1 MQSARV
7 VGSGRLAKIVPIGYN
22 KANTMQTLTPETIL
36 ALIAFFGCFYGY
48 HFVYFYLSRRRSY
61 ATRKGRMR
69 QAVSGALLHALEA
82 GDHLLV
88 VHQLRNI
95 IMSVTFLASASVLLL
110 GFIISFSGV
119 WEAIVEL
126 PQLPSR
132 GLRPQDYPIW
142 TIIFTLAVSFFSF
155 LTALRYF
162 NLLSVLISAPPKA
175 LAEMEGTEPSRYLT
189 DLFMRGSDAYTLGRR
204 GFIYSVVAAVWFLNV
219 WVFIAVTILVTVWVA
234 IFDR

>member
-1 MQSARV
+1 
-7 VGSGRLAKIVPIGYN
+7 
-22 KANTMQTLTPETIL
+22 MQTLSAETVV
-36 ALIAFFGCFYGY
+36 ALLTFFGCFYGY
-48 HFVYFYLSRRRSY
+48 HAVYFYISRRHAH

-69 QAVSGALLHALEA
+69 QAVAGALMHAIEQD
-82 GDHLLV
+82 DHLLV

-110 GFIISFSGV
+110 SFIISFSGV

-155 LTALRYF
+155 LVALRYF
-162 NLLSVLISAPPKA
+162 NLLSVLISAPPQA
-175 LAEMEGTEPSRYLT
+175 LQEMEGTEPLKYLT
-189 DLFMRGSDAYTLGRR
+189 DLFMRGSDSYTLGRR
-204 GFIYSVVAAVWFLNV
+204 GFIYSVVASVWFFNV
-219 WVFIAVTILVTVWVA
+219 WVFIAVTVLVTVWVA

>member
-1 MQSARV
+1 
-7 VGSGRLAKIVPIGYN
+7 
-22 KANTMQTLTPETIL
+22 MQTLSTETIV
-36 ALIAFFGCFYGY
+36 ALVAFFGCFYGY
-48 HFVYFYLSRRRSY
+48 HFVYFYLSRRHAH

-69 QAVSGALLHALEA
+69 QAVAGALAQAIEE
-82 GDHLLV
+82 GDYLLV

-119 WEAIVEL
+119 WETIVNL
-126 PQLPSR
+126 PQLPGR

-155 LTALRYF
+155 LVALRYF
-162 NLLSVLISAPPKA
+162 NLLSMLVSAPAKA
-175 LAEMEGTEPSRYLT
+175 LQEMEGTEPLKYLT
-189 DLFMRGSDAYTLGRR
+189 DLFMRGSDSYTLGRR

-219 WVFIAVTILVTVWVA
+219 WVFIAVTVLVTAWVA

>member
-1 MQSARV
+1 
-7 VGSGRLAKIVPIGYN
+7 
-22 KANTMQTLTPETIL
+22 MQTLSAETVV
-36 ALIAFFGCFYGY
+36 ALLTFFGCFYGY
-48 HFVYFYLSRRRSY
+48 HAVYFYISRRHAH

-69 QAVSGALLHALEA
+69 QAVAGALMHAIEQD
-82 GDHLLV
+82 DHLLV

-110 GFIISFSGV
+110 SFIISFSGV
-119 WEAIVEL
+119 WETIIEL

-155 LTALRYF
+155 LVALRYF
-162 NLLSVLISAPPKA
+162 NLLSVLISAPANA
-175 LAEMEGTEPSRYLT
+175 LQEMEGTEPLKYLT
-189 DLFMRGSDAYTLGRR
+189 DLFMRGSDSYTLGRR
-204 GFIYSVVAAVWFLNV
+204 GFIYSVVASVWFFNV
-219 WVFIAVTILVTVWVA
+219 WVFIAVTVLVTVWVA

>member
-1 MQSARV
+1 
-7 VGSGRLAKIVPIGYN
+7 
-22 KANTMQTLTPETIL
+22 MQTLSAETVV
-36 ALIAFFGCFYGY
+36 ALLTFFGCFYGY
-48 HFVYFYLSRRRSY
+48 HAVYFYISRRHAR

-69 QAVSGALLHALEA
+69 QAVAGALMHAIEQD
-82 GDHLLV
+82 DHLLV

-110 GFIISFSGV
+110 SFIISFSGV
-119 WEAIVEL
+119 WETIIEL

-155 LTALRYF
+155 LVALRYF
-162 NLLSVLISAPPKA
+162 NLLSVLISAPPQA
-175 LAEMEGTEPSRYLT
+175 LHEMEGNEPLKYLT
-189 DLFMRGSDAYTLGRR
+189 DLFMRGSDSYTLGRR
-204 GFIYSVVAAVWFLNV
+204 GFIYSVVASVWFFNV
-219 WVFIAVTILVTVWVA
+219 WVFIAVTVLVTVWVA

>member
-1 MQSARV
+1 
-7 VGSGRLAKIVPIGYN
+7 
-22 KANTMQTLTPETIL
+22 MQTLSAETVV
-36 ALIAFFGCFYGY
+36 ALLTFFGCFYGY
-48 HFVYFYLSRRRSY
+48 HAVYFYISRRHAH

-69 QAVSGALLHALEA
+69 QAVAGALMHAIEQD
-82 GDHLLV
+82 DHLLV

-110 GFIISFSGV
+110 SFIISFSGV

-155 LTALRYF
+155 LVALRYF
-162 NLLSVLISAPPKA
+162 NLLSVLISAPANA
-175 LAEMEGTEPSRYLT
+175 LQEMEGTEPLKYLT
-189 DLFMRGSDAYTLGRR
+189 DLFMRGSDSYTLGRR
-204 GFIYSVVAAVWFLNV
+204 GFIYSVVASVWFFNV
-219 WVFIAVTILVTVWVA
+219 WVFIAVTVLVTVWVA

>member
-1 MQSARV
+1 
-7 VGSGRLAKIVPIGYN
+7 
-22 KANTMQTLTPETIL
+22 MQTLSAETVV
-36 ALIAFFGCFYGY
+36 ALLTFFGCFYGY
-48 HFVYFYLSRRRSY
+48 HAVYFYISRRRTQ

-69 QAVSGALLHALEA
+69 QAVAGALMHAIEQD
-82 GDHLLV
+82 DHLLV

-110 GFIISFSGV
+110 SFIISFSGV

-155 LTALRYF
+155 LVALRYF
-162 NLLSVLISAPPKA
+162 NLLSVLISAPPQA
-175 LAEMEGTEPSRYLT
+175 LYEMEGTEPLKYLT
-189 DLFMRGSDAYTLGRR
+189 DLFMRGSDSYTLGRR
-204 GFIYSVVAAVWFLNV
+204 GFIYSVVASVWFFNV
-219 WVFIAVTILVTVWVA
+219 WVFIAVTVLVTVWVA

>member
-1 MQSARV
+1 
-7 VGSGRLAKIVPIGYN
+7 
-22 KANTMQTLTPETIL
+22 MQTLSTETIV
-36 ALIAFFGCFYGY
+36 ALLTFFGCFYGY
-48 HFVYFYLSRRRSY
+48 HFVYFYLSRRHAH

-69 QAVSGALLHALEA
+69 QAVAGALAQAIEE
-82 GDHLLV
+82 GDYLLV

-110 GFIISFSGV
+110 SFIIGFSGV
-119 WEAIVEL
+119 WEAIIEL

-132 GLRPQDYPIW
+132 GLRPHDYPIW

-162 NLLSVLISAPPKA
+162 NLLTTLINAPPTA
-175 LAEMEGTEPSRYLT
+175 LHEMEGTEPSQYLT
-189 DLFMRGSDAYTLGRR
+189 DLFMRGSDSYTLGRR
-204 GFIYSVVAAVWFLNV
+204 GFIYSVVASVWFFNV
-219 WVFIAVTILVTVWVA
+219 WVFIAVTVLVTVWVA

>member
-1 MQSARV
+1 
-7 VGSGRLAKIVPIGYN
+7 
-22 KANTMQTLTPETIL
+22 MQTLSAETIV
-36 ALIAFFGCFYGY
+36 ALLTFFGCFYGY
-48 HFVYFYLSRRRSY
+48 HFVYFYLSRRRAH

-69 QAVSGALLHALEA
+69 QAVAGALAQAIEE
-82 GDHLLV
+82 GDYLLV

-110 GFIISFSGV
+110 SFIISFSGV
-119 WEAIVEL
+119 WEAIIEL

-155 LTALRYF
+155 LVALRYF
-162 NLLSVLISAPPKA
+162 NLLSMLISAPTKA
-175 LAEMEGTEPSRYLT
+175 LHEMEGTEPLKYLT
-189 DLFMRGSDAYTLGRR
+189 DLFMRGSDSYTLGRR
-204 GFIYSVVAAVWFLNV
+204 GFIYSVVASVWFFNV
-219 WVFIAVTILVTVWVA
+219 WVFIAVTVLVTVWVA

>member
-1 MQSARV
+1 
-7 VGSGRLAKIVPIGYN
+7 
-22 KANTMQTLTPETIL
+22 MQTLSAETVV
-36 ALIAFFGCFYGY
+36 ALLTFFGCFYGY
-48 HFVYFYLSRRRSY
+48 HAVYFYISRRHAR

-69 QAVSGALLHALEA
+69 QAVAGALMHAIEQD
-82 GDHLLV
+82 DHLLV

-110 GFIISFSGV
+110 SFIISFSGV

-155 LTALRYF
+155 LVALRYF
-162 NLLSVLISAPPKA
+162 NLLSVLISAPANA
-175 LAEMEGTEPSRYLT
+175 LQEMEGTEPLKYLT
-189 DLFMRGSDAYTLGRR
+189 DLFMRGSDSYTLGRR
-204 GFIYSVVAAVWFLNV
+204 GFIYSVVASVWFFNV
-219 WVFIAVTILVTVWVA
+219 WVFIAVTVLVTVWVA

>member
-1 MQSARV
+1 
-7 VGSGRLAKIVPIGYN
+7 
-22 KANTMQTLTPETIL
+22 MQTLSAETVV
-36 ALIAFFGCFYGY
+36 ALLTFFGCFYGY
-48 HFVYFYLSRRRSY
+48 HAVYFYISRRHAR

-69 QAVSGALLHALEA
+69 QAVAGALMHAIEQD
-82 GDHLLV
+82 DHLLV

-110 GFIISFSGV
+110 SFIISFSGV
-119 WEAIVEL
+119 WEAIIEL

-155 LTALRYF
+155 LVALRYF
-162 NLLSVLISAPPKA
+162 NLLSVLISAPPQA
-175 LAEMEGTEPSRYLT
+175 LHEMEGTEPLKYLT
-189 DLFMRGSDAYTLGRR
+189 DLFMRGSDSYTLGRR
-204 GFIYSVVAAVWFLNV
+204 GFIYSVVASVWFFNV
-219 WVFIAVTILVTVWVA
+219 WVFIAVTVLVTVWVA

>member
-1 MQSARV
+1 
-7 VGSGRLAKIVPIGYN
+7 
-22 KANTMQTLTPETIL
+22 MQTLSAETVV
-36 ALIAFFGCFYGY
+36 ALLTFFGCFYGY
-48 HFVYFYLSRRRSY
+48 HAVYFYISRRHAR

-69 QAVSGALLHALEA
+69 QAVAGALMHAIEQD
-82 GDHLLV
+82 DHLLV

-110 GFIISFSGV
+110 SFIISFSGV
-119 WEAIVEL
+119 WETIIEL

-155 LTALRYF
+155 LVALRYF
-162 NLLSVLISAPPKA
+162 NLLSVLISAPPQA
-175 LAEMEGTEPSRYLT
+175 LHEMEGTEPLKYLT
-189 DLFMRGSDAYTLGRR
+189 DLFMRGSDSYTLGRR
-204 GFIYSVVAAVWFLNV
+204 GFIYSVVASVWFFNV
-219 WVFIAVTILVTVWVA
+219 WVFIAVTVLVTVWVA

>member
-1 MQSARV
+1 
-7 VGSGRLAKIVPIGYN
+7 
-22 KANTMQTLTPETIL
+22 MQTLSAETVV
-36 ALIAFFGCFYGY
+36 ALLTFFGCFYGY
-48 HFVYFYLSRRRSY
+48 HAVYFYISRRHAH

-69 QAVSGALLHALEA
+69 QAVAGALMHAIEQD
-82 GDHLLV
+82 DHLLV

-110 GFIISFSGV
+110 SFIISFSGV
-119 WEAIVEL
+119 WEAIIEL

-155 LTALRYF
+155 LVALRYF
-162 NLLSVLISAPPKA
+162 NLLSVLISAPPQA
-175 LAEMEGTEPSRYLT
+175 LHEMEGTEPLKYLT
-189 DLFMRGSDAYTLGRR
+189 DLFMRGSDSYTLGRR
-204 GFIYSVVAAVWFLNV
+204 GFIYSVVASVWFFNV
-219 WVFIAVTILVTVWVA
+219 WVFIAVTVLVTVWVA

>member
-1 MQSARV
+1 
-7 VGSGRLAKIVPIGYN
+7 
-22 KANTMQTLTPETIL
+22 MQTLTPETIT
-36 ALIAFFGCFYGY
+36 ALLTFFVCFYGY
-48 HFVYFYLSRRRSY
+48 HFVYFYLSRRYTR

-69 QAVSGALLHALEA
+69 QAVAGAITQAIEA

-110 GFIISFSGV
+110 SFIISFSGV
-119 WEAIVEL
+119 WETIIEL
-126 PQLPSR
+126 PQLSSR
-132 GLRPQDYPIW
+132 GLRPYDYPIW

-162 NLLSVLISAPPKA
+162 NLLSMLVSAPPDT
-175 LAEMEGTEPSRYLT
+175 LQQMEGTEPAQYLT

-204 GFIYSVVAAVWFLNV
+204 GFIYSVVVAVWFLNV
-219 WVFIAVTILVTVWVA
+219 WAFIVTTVLVTVWVA

>member
-1 MQSARV
+1 
-7 VGSGRLAKIVPIGYN
+7 
-22 KANTMQTLTPETIL
+22 MQTLSAETVV
-36 ALIAFFGCFYGY
+36 ALLTFFGCFYGY
-48 HFVYFYLSRRRSY
+48 HAVYFYISRRHAR

-69 QAVSGALLHALEA
+69 QAVAGALMHAIEQD
-82 GDHLLV
+82 DHLLV

-119 WEAIVEL
+119 WETIIEL

-155 LTALRYF
+155 LVALRYF
-162 NLLSVLISAPPKA
+162 NLLSVLISAPPQA
-175 LAEMEGTEPSRYLT
+175 LHEMEGTEPLKYLT
-189 DLFMRGSDAYTLGRR
+189 DLFMRGSDSYTLGRR
-204 GFIYSVVAAVWFLNV
+204 GFIYSVVASVWFFNV
-219 WVFIAVTILVTVWVA
+219 WVFIAVTVLVTVWVA

>member
-1 MQSARV
+1 MQALS
-7 VGSGRLAKIVPIGYN
+7 S
-22 KANTMQTLTPETIL
+22 ETII
-36 ALIAFFGCFYGY
+36 ALLTFFGCFYGY

-69 QAVSGALLHALEA
+69 QAVTEALMHAIEQ
-82 GDHLLV
+82 GDQLLV

-162 NLLSVLISAPPKA
+162 NLLTVLISAPPKA
-175 LAEMEGTEPSRYLT
+175 LAAMEGTEPSQYLT
-189 DLFMRGSDAYTLGRR
+189 DLFMRGSDGYTLGRR

-219 WVFIAVTILVTVWVA
+219 WVFIAVTVLVTVWMA

>member
-1 MQSARV
+1 
-7 VGSGRLAKIVPIGYN
+7 
-22 KANTMQTLTPETIL
+22 MQTLSAETVV
-36 ALIAFFGCFYGY
+36 ALLTFFGCFYGY
-48 HFVYFYLSRRRSY
+48 HAVYFYISRRRAH

-69 QAVSGALLHALEA
+69 QAVAGALMHAIEQD
-82 GDHLLV
+82 DHLLV

-110 GFIISFSGV
+110 SFIISFSGV
-119 WEAIVEL
+119 WETIIEL

-155 LTALRYF
+155 LVALRYF
-162 NLLSVLISAPPKA
+162 NLLSVLISAPPQA
-175 LAEMEGTEPSRYLT
+175 LHEMEGTEPLKYLT
-189 DLFMRGSDAYTLGRR
+189 DLFMRGSDSYTLGRR
-204 GFIYSVVAAVWFLNV
+204 GFIYSVVASVWFFNV
-219 WVFIAVTILVTVWVA
+219 WVFIAVTVLVTVWVA

>member
-1 MQSARV
+1 
-7 VGSGRLAKIVPIGYN
+7 
-22 KANTMQTLTPETIL
+22 MQTLTPETIL
-36 ALIAFFGCFYGY
+36 ALVTFFGCFYGY
-48 HFVYFYLSRRRSY
+48 HLVYFYLSRRRSY

-69 QAVSGALLHALEA
+69 RAVTGALLRAIEE

-110 GFIISFSGV
+110 SFVISFSGV

-155 LTALRYF
+155 LTALRSF
-162 NLLSVLISAPPKA
+162 NLLSILISAPPNA
-175 LAEMEGTEPSRYLT
+175 LSEMEGTEPSEYLT
-189 DLFMRGSDAYTLGRR
+189 DLFMRGSDGYTLGRR
-204 GFIYSVVAAVWFLNV
+204 GFIYSVVASVWFLNV
-219 WVFIAVTILVTVWVA
+219 WVFIAVTIIVTAWVA

>member
-1 MQSARV
+1 
-7 VGSGRLAKIVPIGYN
+7 
-22 KANTMQTLTPETIL
+22 MQTLSTETL
-36 ALIAFFGCFYGY
+36 VALVTFFGCFYGY
-48 HFVYFYLSRRRSY
+48 HFVYFYLSRRRSH

-69 QAVSGALLHALEA
+69 QAVAGALAKAIEE
-82 GDHLLV
+82 GDYLLV

-155 LTALRYF
+155 LVALRYF
-162 NLLSVLISAPPKA
+162 NLLSMLVSAPA
-175 LAEMEGTEPSRYLT
+175 QTLHEMEGTEPVKYLT
-189 DLFMRGSDAYTLGRR
+189 DLFMRGSDSYTLGRR
-204 GFIYSVVAAVWFLNV
+204 GFIYSVVASVWFFNV
-219 WVFIAVTILVTVWVA
+219 WVFITVTVLVTAWVA

>member
-1 MQSARV
+1 
-7 VGSGRLAKIVPIGYN
+7 
-22 KANTMQTLTPETIL
+22 MQTLSAETVV
-36 ALIAFFGCFYGY
+36 ALLTFFGCFYGY
-48 HFVYFYLSRRRSY
+48 HAVYFYISRRHAQ

-69 QAVSGALLHALEA
+69 QAVAGALMHAIEQD
-82 GDHLLV
+82 DHLLV

-110 GFIISFSGV
+110 SFIISFSGV

-155 LTALRYF
+155 LVALRYF
-162 NLLSVLISAPPKA
+162 NLLSVLISAPANA
-175 LAEMEGTEPSRYLT
+175 LHEMEGTEPLKYLT
-189 DLFMRGSDAYTLGRR
+189 DLFMRGSDSYTLGRR
-204 GFIYSVVAAVWFLNV
+204 GFIYSVVASVWFFNV
-219 WVFIAVTILVTVWVA
+219 WVFIAVTVLVTVWVA

>member
-1 MQSARV
+1 
-7 VGSGRLAKIVPIGYN
+7 
-22 KANTMQTLTPETIL
+22 MQTLSAETVV
-36 ALIAFFGCFYGY
+36 ALLTFFGCFYGY
-48 HFVYFYLSRRRSY
+48 HAVYFYISRRHAH

-69 QAVSGALLHALEA
+69 QAVAGALMHAIEQD
-82 GDHLLV
+82 DHLLV

-119 WEAIVEL
+119 WETIIEL

-155 LTALRYF
+155 LVALRYF
-162 NLLSVLISAPPKA
+162 NLLSVLISAPPQA
-175 LAEMEGTEPSRYLT
+175 LHEMEGTEPLKYLT
-189 DLFMRGSDAYTLGRR
+189 DLFMRGSDSYTLGRR
-204 GFIYSVVAAVWFLNV
+204 GFIYSVVASVWFFNV
-219 WVFIAVTILVTVWVA
+219 WVFIAVTVLVTVWVA

>member
-1 MQSARV
+1 
-7 VGSGRLAKIVPIGYN
+7 
-22 KANTMQTLTPETIL
+22 MQTLSAETVV
-36 ALIAFFGCFYGY
+36 ALLTFFGCFYGY
-48 HFVYFYLSRRRSY
+48 HAVYFYISRRRIH

-69 QAVSGALLHALEA
+69 QAVAGALMHAIEQD
-82 GDHLLV
+82 DHLLV

-110 GFIISFSGV
+110 SFIISFSGV
-119 WEAIVEL
+119 WETIIEL

-155 LTALRYF
+155 LVALRYF
-162 NLLSVLISAPPKA
+162 NLLSVLISAPPQA
-175 LAEMEGTEPSRYLT
+175 LHEMEGTEPLKYLT
-189 DLFMRGSDAYTLGRR
+189 DLFMRGSDSYTLGRR
-204 GFIYSVVAAVWFLNV
+204 GFIYSVVASVWFFNV
-219 WVFIAVTILVTVWVA
+219 WVFIAVTVLVTVWVA

>member
-1 MQSARV
+1 
-7 VGSGRLAKIVPIGYN
+7 
-22 KANTMQTLTPETIL
+22 MQTLTPETIV
-36 ALIAFFGCFYGY
+36 ALVTFFGCFYGY
-48 HFVYFYLSRRRSY
+48 HFVYFYLSRRRSH

-69 QAVSGALLHALEA
+69 HAVAGALMNALES

-119 WEAIVEL
+119 WEAIIEL
-126 PQLPSR
+126 PQLPSQ

-142 TIIFTLAVSFFSF
+142 TIIFTLALSFFSF
-155 LTALRYF
+155 LVALRYF
-162 NLLSVLISAPPKA
+162 NLLSILISAPPTT
-175 LAEMEGTEPSRYLT
+175 LHQMEGTEPSQYLT
-189 DLFMRGSDAYTLGRR
+189 DLFMRGSDGYTLGRR
-204 GFIYSVVAAVWFLNV
+204 GFIYSVIAAVWFLNV
-219 WVFIAVTILVTVWVA
+219 WVFIAVTLIVTVWMA

>member
-1 MQSARV
+1 
-7 VGSGRLAKIVPIGYN
+7 
-22 KANTMQTLTPETIL
+22 MQTLSAETIV
-36 ALIAFFGCFYGY
+36 ALLTFFGCFYGY
-48 HFVYFYLSRRRSY
+48 HFVYFYLSRRHAH

-69 QAVSGALLHALEA
+69 QAVAGALAKAIEE
-82 GDHLLV
+82 GDYLLV

-110 GFIISFSGV
+110 SFIISFSGV
-119 WEAIVEL
+119 WEAIIEL

-155 LTALRYF
+155 LVALRYF
-162 NLLSVLISAPPKA
+162 NLLSMLISAPA
-175 LAEMEGTEPSRYLT
+175 QSLHEMEDTEPSKYLT
-189 DLFMRGSDAYTLGRR
+189 DLFMRGSDSYTLGRR
-204 GFIYSVVAAVWFLNV
+204 GFIYSVVASVWFFNV
-219 WVFIAVTILVTVWVA
+219 WVFIAVTVLVTVWVA

>member
-1 MQSARV
+1 
-7 VGSGRLAKIVPIGYN
+7 
-22 KANTMQTLTPETIL
+22 MQTLSAETVV
-36 ALIAFFGCFYGY
+36 ALLTFFGCFYGY
-48 HFVYFYLSRRRSY
+48 HAVYFYISRRHAR

-69 QAVSGALLHALEA
+69 QAVAGALMHAIEQ

-119 WEAIVEL
+119 WETIIEL

-155 LTALRYF
+155 LVALRYF
-162 NLLSVLISAPPKA
+162 NLLSVLISAPPQA
-175 LAEMEGTEPSRYLT
+175 LHEMEGTEPLKYLT
-189 DLFMRGSDAYTLGRR
+189 DLFMRGSDSYTLGRR
-204 GFIYSVVAAVWFLNV
+204 GFIYSVVASVWFFNV
-219 WVFIAVTILVTVWVA
+219 WVFIAVTVLVTVWVA

>member
-1 MQSARV
+1 
-7 VGSGRLAKIVPIGYN
+7 
-22 KANTMQTLTPETIL
+22 MQTLTLETIV

-48 HFVYFYLSRRRSY
+48 HFIYFYLSRRRAH

-69 QAVSGALLHALEA
+69 QAVAGALMQSIEE

-110 GFIISFSGV
+110 SFIISFSGV

-142 TIIFTLAVSFFSF
+142 AIIFTLAVSFFSF

-162 NLLSVLISAPPKA
+162 NLLSILISAPPNA
-175 LAEMEGTEPSRYLT
+175 LHQMEGTEPSQYLT

-204 GFIYSVVAAVWFLNV
+204 GFIYSVVAAVWFLNI
-219 WVFIAVTILVTVWVA
+219 WVFIAVTIIVTAWVA

>member
-1 MQSARV
+1 
-7 VGSGRLAKIVPIGYN
+7 
-22 KANTMQTLTPETIL
+22 MQTLSLET
-36 ALIAFFGCFYGY
+36 LIALLTFFGCFYGY
-48 HFVYFYLSRRRSY
+48 HFVYFYLSRRRSS

-69 QAVSGALLHALEA
+69 QAVTEALMHAIEE

-110 GFIISFSGV
+110 SFIISFSGV

-132 GLRPQDYPIW
+132 GLRPQDYPVW
-142 TIIFTLAVSFFSF
+142 TIILTLAVSFFSF
-155 LTALRYF
+155 LVALRYF
-162 NLLSVLISAPPKA
+162 NLLSVLISAPPTA
-175 LAEMEGTEPSRYLT
+175 LHEMEGTEPSQYLT
-189 DLFMRGSDAYTLGRR
+189 DLFMRGSDGYTLGRR

-219 WVFIAVTILVTVWVA
+219 WVFVAVTILVTVWVA